1 MPVDAMD
8 QPERDIW
15 AEWLLHRR
23 FGGDP
28 SERQRALD
36 HLYPVRDKV
45 LSNANLREGTVLL
58 DVGTGNGLIA
68 FGALEHIG
76 TTGQVIFSD
85 ISRDLLDLDE
95 DLARQMGVIDCCQF
109 VHAPTDDLSA
119 VGDATVD
126 AVTTRSVLI
135 YVADK
140 QRSFNEMGRVLRPG
154 GHVSLFEP
162 INRYSYDDDPDRFW
176 GFDVSPVRDIV
187 GKIHSVYAQR
197 QPIDT
202 DPMMNFDERDLLAFA
217 ERAGFAERHLE
228 LHVDIT
234 RWPPRPWETF
244 VHTAFNPT
252 IPTLAEVM
260 ADVLTQ
266 EEADALVAHLRPL
279 VEQGQGSFPLAVA
292 YLWAVKP

>member
-1 MPVDAMD
+1 MSDGAAN
-8 QPERDIW
+8 QSRRDIW

-36 HLYPVRDKV
+36 HLHPVRDKV
-45 LSNANLREGTVLL
+45 LSHANLREGAVLL
-58 DVGTGNGLIA
+58 DVGTGDGLIA
-68 FGALEHIG
+68 FGAFEHVG

-85 ISRDLLDLDE
+85 VSQDLLDLDE
-95 DLARQMGVIDCCQF
+95 DLARQIGVIDRCQF
-109 VHAPTDDLSA
+109 IHASADDLSSI
-119 VGDATVD
+119 GDATVD

-140 QRSFNEMGRVLRPG
+140 QRSFNEFWRVLGTG
-154 GHVSLFEP
+154 GRVSLFEP
-162 INRYSYDDDPDRFW
+162 INRYSYDDDPHRFW
-176 GFDVSPVRDIV
+176 GFDVSPVQDIAR
-187 GKIHSVYAQR
+187 KIRSVYEQR
-197 QPIDT
+197 QPIET

-234 RWPPRPWETF
+234 AWPPQPWETF

-252 IPTLAEVM
+252 IPTLAEVI
-260 ADVLTQ
+260 ADVLTWKYQ
-266 EEADALVAHLRPL
+266 LHLVQA
-279 VEQGQGSFPLAVA
+279 
-292 YLWAVKP
+292 